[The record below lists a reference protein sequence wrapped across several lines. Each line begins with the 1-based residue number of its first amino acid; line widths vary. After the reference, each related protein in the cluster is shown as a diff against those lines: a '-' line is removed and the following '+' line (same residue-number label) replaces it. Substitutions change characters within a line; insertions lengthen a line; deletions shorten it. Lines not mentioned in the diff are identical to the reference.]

1 MDGSVA
7 TSFDGVNSQMSVST
21 QVKTLTVNPAFL
33 QEIKDSNLNL
43 WKVLEQ
49 LVTLCSS
56 PEDRG
61 QKLRQL
67 VPLLGEVR
75 DLLALQFALEETYGY
90 MEVPS
95 SIAPVNSHLM
105 QDIRSQH
112 CSLYLM
118 INELT
123 EQAEELQYRG
133 VDGDKVSQV
142 NRLIDDVHQFE
153 LRFRDHERMEQDLI
167 DCSRPVKL
175 RPR

>member
-1 MDGSVA
+1 
-7 TSFDGVNSQMSVST
+7 MSVST

-33 QEIKDSNLNL
+33 QEIKDSNPNL
-43 WKVLEQ
+43 WTLLDQ
-49 LVTLCSS
+49 LVAVCSS
-56 PEDRG
+56 TDDRA
-61 QKLRQL
+61 QRLRQL

-95 SIAPVNSHLM
+95 TIAPVNSHLM

-112 CSLYLM
+112 CTLYLM

-133 VDGDKVSQV
+133 VDDEKTQQV
-142 NRLIDDVHQFE
+142 DRLIANVHQFE

-167 DCSRPVKL
+167 QCSRPTKL
-175 RPR
+175 RPH